1 MGISEPS
8 TVGIT
13 KLDVFFFQME
23 RLSHPFKKEIGMI
36 FLNKV
41 DKMTRLTPPGLD
53 LLRSCIGQMIFVLNF
68 AGADWI
74 FYPPGTVELI
84 GGLPKHPRSSGGA
97 TDFFLEK

>member
-1 MGISEPS
+1 MSD
-8 TVGIT
+8 T
-13 KLDVFFFQME
+13 
-23 RLSHPFKKEIGMI
+23 
-36 FLNKV
+36 
-41 DKMTRLTPPGLD
+41 TRPRFVKILHWSND
-53 LLRSCIGQMIFVLNF
+53 FVLNF